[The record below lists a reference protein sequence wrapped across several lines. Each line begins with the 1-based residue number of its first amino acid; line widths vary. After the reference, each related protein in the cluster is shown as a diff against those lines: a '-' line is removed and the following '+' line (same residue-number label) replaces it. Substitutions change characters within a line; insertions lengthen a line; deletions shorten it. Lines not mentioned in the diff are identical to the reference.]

1 MARRR
6 MSCDLHS
13 VGRDQWPAIG
23 PLCAILAA
31 MSHGP
36 IEPADD
42 FRWQLGSHTH
52 SRARPLS
59 RLTRGE
65 IILPN
70 WSDYAT
76 EETRFRSQNKTHM
89 GFESKALKKNSSTNL
104 LLKNFSDIYSGGRDR
119 VVSIK
124 VQQFGPRQIFISMTL
139 IINLINDL
147 IKA

>member
-1 MARRR
+1 

-42 FRWQLGSHTH
+42 FRRQLGSHTH

-89 GFESKALKKNSSTNL
+89 ASSPKHLRKIPRRIYCLRISQT
-104 LLKNFSDIYSGGRDR
+104 FIYSGGRDR

-124 VQQFGPRQIFISMTL
+124 VFQFGPRQIFISMTL
-139 IINLINDL
+139 IINLIIDL
-147 IKA
+147 IKIVSK